1 MSAIPSLSPVSAVA
15 AVPALPSSAGG
26 NAMPRPGELLH
37 LLLMRQDPPRD
48 GDWLAD
54 GPNGL
59 TLRLP
64 AGLGHAGD
72 TLVMR
77 VLPNPTALA
86 QQLQLQLV
94 ARQPSAAI
102 TAAIESA
109 PLPTASESP
118 AMRADQA
125 WLQKLQ
131 AQPALNLPASLAAQW
146 RARVLGEVLRATGN
160 TAPEAAMASMRAES
174 QPLLQPLSFHLQGWH
189 AQALLLR
196 LVMVQGRLWPGV
208 NEDLA
213 DEQAGEGG
221 MAEETTGL
229 CLCLGLSL
237 EGYWLQLIL
246 QWRHGLLLQ
255 FSADKPEALRALRER
270 LPRIGR
276 ALADV
281 PLRLRHCQLS
291 LKPPATAAARLAEQA
306 HGLAHSSSA
315 ALFRAA
321 AEIVQVLQSA

>member
-15 AVPALPSSAGG
+15 AAAAMPSSAGG
-26 NAMPRPGELLH
+26 SAMPRPGELLH
-37 LLLMRQDPPRD
+37 LLLMRQDPRQD

-64 AGLGHAGD
+64 AGLGYAGD

-86 QQLQLQLV
+86 QQLLLQLV
-94 ARQPSAAI
+94 ARQSSAAI
-102 TAAIESA
+102 TANIESA
-109 PLPTASESP
+109 PPPTATESP
-118 AMRADQA
+118 AMREDQA

-131 AQPALNLPASLAAQW
+131 AQPSLTLPASLAAQW

-160 TAPEAAMASMRAES
+160 TGLDVAMDSMRAEL
-174 QPLLQPLSFHLQGWH
+174 QALLQPLSFHLQGWH

-196 LVMVQGRLWPGV
+196 LVIPQGRLWPGF
-208 NEDLA
+208 NEDVADDHAGKGGLA
-213 DEQAGEGG
+213 
-221 MAEETTGL
+221 AEMTGL
-229 CLCLGLSL
+229 CLCVGLSL
-237 EGYWLQLIL
+237 EGYWLQMIL

-270 LPRIGR
+270 LPRIGH
-276 ALADV
+276 ALAGV

-291 LKPPATAAARLAEQA
+291 LKPPAAEPARLAEQA
-306 HGLAHSSSA
+306 RGLAHSSSPT
-315 ALFRAA
+315 LFRAA
-321 AEIVQVLQSA
+321 AEIVHVLQSA

>member
-37 LLLMRQDPPRD
+37 LLLMRQDPPRY

-64 AGLGHAGD
+64 VGVGQAGD
-72 TLVMR
+72 MLVMR

-94 ARQPSAAI
+94 ARQSSAAI
-102 TAAIESA
+102 TANIEAA
-109 PLPTASESP
+109 PLPTASDSP
-118 AMRADQA
+118 AMRDDQA

-131 AQPALNLPASLAAQW
+131 AQPAMHLPASLAAQW
-146 RARVLGEVLRATGN
+146 RARVLAEVLRGSGHTGLD
-160 TAPEAAMASMRAES
+160 APMDSRRTEP
-174 QPLLQPLSFHLQGWH
+174 QPLLLPLSFHLQGWH

-196 LVMVQGRLWPGV
+196 LVMPQGRIWHGLDGDV
-208 NEDLA
+208 LDDQAKEA
-213 DEQAGEGG
+213 GAVEQ
-221 MAEETTGL
+221 TTGL
-229 CLCLGLSL
+229 CLCLDLSM
-237 EGYWLQLIL
+237 EGYWLQVML
-246 QWRHGLLLQ
+246 QWLDGLLLQ
-255 FSADKPEALRALRER
+255 FSADKPDALRALRER
-270 LPRIGR
+270 LPGIGR
-276 ALADV
+276 ALASV

-291 LKPPATAAARLAEQA
+291 LKPPAAVPAKLAEQSQ
-306 HGLAHSSSA
+306 GLAHSSSA

-321 AEIVQVLQSA
+321 AEIVKVLQQG